1 MNRPNYMVESAKY
14 AKGYVTVTMATGLE
28 LRFPIAE
35 NIRLSAGTSK
45 QLNNIEISPY
55 GLHWPDLDENL
66 SIDGLKDGDYGQIPQ
81 RHVQELRK
89 TRRLLKKGKIKVV
102 DWETA
107 KKRIRRR
114 DLLKAKG

>member
-1 MNRPNYMVESAKY
+1 MNRPNYTVESAKH
-14 AKGYVTVTMATGLE
+14 AKGYVTVTMFTGLE

-35 NIRLSAGTSK
+35 NPRLSRGTYK

-55 GLHWPDLDENL
+55 GLHWPDLDESL
-66 SIDGLKDGDYGQIPQ
+66 SIDALKDGDYGQMPKW
-81 RHVQELRK
+81 HVRELRK
-89 TRRLLKKGKIKVV
+89 TKRLLKEGKLKFS

-114 DLLKAKG
+114 VLLKSKG